1 MALTKFNFN
10 SFDVTSAAS
19 KGLGFNASANG
30 FSTIDSTSMV
40 LIKTLTASS
49 SATLSFVDGSSDVV
63 LDSTYPVYMFKF
75 INIHPSASGEFTVN
89 FSSDTGSN
97 YNVTKTTSVFYAY
110 HKEDGSLTT
119 LTHSDNEDLQ
129 QSTAFQNLT
138 VASQIG
144 LDADESASGQ
154 MFLFNPS
161 STTFVKHF
169 ASEINYASNDS
180 TPFCISCHVSGYGN
194 TTSVIDAIQ
203 FKMSSSNIDSGT
215 IKLYGIKD
223 S

>member
-30 FSTIDSTSMV
+30 ISTIDPGAMT

-49 SATLSFVDGSSDVV
+49 SSTLSFVNGSSDVV
-63 LDSTYPVYMFKF
+63 LDNTYPIYLFKI
-75 INIHPSASGEFTVN
+75 INAHPSSQSNFQVN
-89 FSSDTGSN
+89 FRDGGSSYDA
-97 YNVTKTTSVFYAY
+97 TKTTTVFNVQANEANNNTDLNYS
-110 HKEDGSLTT
+110 GSY
-119 LTHSDNEDLQ
+119 DLA
-129 QSTAFQNLT
+129 QSTNFQSLAESTGTGNDECCSGELFL
-138 VASQIG
+138 
-144 LDADESASGQ
+144 LD
-154 MFLFNPS
+154 PS

-169 ASEINYASNDS
+169 ISQVNNYYYEDFTMSWYIA
-180 TPFCISCHVSGYGN
+180 GYCN
-194 TTSVIDAIQ
+194 TTTAIDGVQ
-203 FKMSSSNIDSGT
+203 FKFASGNIDSGT